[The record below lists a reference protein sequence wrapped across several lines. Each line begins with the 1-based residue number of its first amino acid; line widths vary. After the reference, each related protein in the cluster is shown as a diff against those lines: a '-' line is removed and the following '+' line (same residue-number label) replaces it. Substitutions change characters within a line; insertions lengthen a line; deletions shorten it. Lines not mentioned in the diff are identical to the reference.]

1 MFVEITLGIVVDILA
16 QAAFVAVLP
25 SLEALR
31 SSHKTSHHV
40 QLFDHTW
47 DMNTSAVARKIAV
60 AAQIT
65 WYRRFRRTADP
76 QGSARYTWDIQMSAA
91 AQNLPITFY
100 SYYKVD

>member
-60 AAQIT
+60 APQT
-65 WYRRFRRTADP
+65 TCHCRFRRTADLRD
-76 QGSARYTWDIQMSAA
+76 SACHS
-91 AQNLPITFY
+91 
-100 SYYKVD
+100 